1 MNKSNSQWLQ
11 WENPNIKQLLMKI
24 IPEWTYL
31 STDMVYLLQYSSLG
45 LVTDRTKYTLTIN
58 LLFMFLGKLIIVMV
72 RSSIMLPSVSASI
85 YCDFLGLN

>member
-1 MNKSNSQWLQ
+1 MNKSTSQWLQ

-24 IPEWTYL
+24 IPEWIYL

-45 LVTDRTKYTLTIN
+45 LVTDRIKYTLTIN